1 MDHGSTSGQGNSW
14 SWIDHCASITME
26 YVVNLLDGYILPT
39 GSVLYIPLTRDGWMG
54 LLTNWPTTKKQECK
68 ILIIFKVALFFDL
81 NIYTF
86 VY

>member
-1 MDHGSTSGQGNSW
+1 MDQPAAKATLG
-14 SWIDHCASITME
+14 ASITME
-26 YVVNLLDGYILPT
+26 YGVNLLDGYILPT
-39 GSVLYIPLTRDGWMG
+39 ESVLYIPLTRDGWMG